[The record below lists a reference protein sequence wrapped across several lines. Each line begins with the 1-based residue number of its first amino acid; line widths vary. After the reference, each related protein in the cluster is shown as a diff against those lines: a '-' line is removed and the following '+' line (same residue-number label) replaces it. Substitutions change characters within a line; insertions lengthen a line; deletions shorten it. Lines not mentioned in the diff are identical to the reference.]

1 MDKRLLIAR
10 IMGSLCIIALF
21 NAACACR
28 PNAQERYIKVTGNAT
43 VYAIP
48 DQAQLAFSVVS
59 RAKNLQKVK
68 QLHDSTVQKTNML
81 FDTYAIEQKHVTVE
95 NLTIHPRYA
104 YRSDV
109 PQFLYYEIEQHI
121 SVLITRLENYEPFLT
136 ALLDNGID
144 RINDVRFFAQ
154 DVKKYKNEARIAA
167 VKAAEEKALLLC
179 SASSENN
186 AKKLALGRVLR
197 IAEVPLYSYGD
208 SYNAAAQNRIAYA
221 KSADAGMSD
230 MVSAPIGKIRFDARV
245 EMVLEL
251 QD

>member
-1 MDKRLLIAR
+1 MDKRSLIVR

-21 NAACACR
+21 NAVCACR
-28 PNAQERYIKVTGNAT
+28 PNAQERSIKVTGNAS
-43 VYAIP
+43 VYALP

-59 RAKNLQKVK
+59 RAKTLQEVK
-68 QLHDSTVQKTNML
+68 QHHDSTVQKTSML

-95 NLTIHPRYA
+95 NLTIHPRYS
-104 YRSDV
+104 YSSDI
-109 PQFLYYEIEQHI
+109 PQFLYYEITQNI

-136 ALLDNGID
+136 ALLDTGID

-167 VKAAEEKALLLC
+167 VKAAEEKALLLS
-179 SASSENN
+179 SASENHG
-186 AKKLALGRVLR
+186 KKLALGKVIR

-221 KSADAGMSD
+221 KSADAGMAD
-230 MVSAPIGKIRFDARV
+230 AVSAPIGKIKFDAQV
-245 EMVLEL
+245 EMVFEL